1 MTRSHERSGH
11 SSSLTRRSLLALSGS
26 AAVLA
31 LSSRPCLAQAT
42 APDKPQPWRVVIA
55 FPPGGTSTASM
66 QPLIEPL
73 GQLLGGPIELGYKP
87 GAGGD
92 LAGLTVARAAP
103 DGHTLLFGHAG
114 PLAINPHLTVLA
126 AFNPR
131 VDLVPIAQVIRFPI
145 MVCAHTKLG
154 VSTIDELA
162 SLSQKHQLVVGSSGN
177 GSIQHLA
184 GEAMK
189 RSYQMKTLHVPFAGG
204 GPVQEALVKGALD
217 VLCETGSNVVKH
229 IAEGRLVG
237 LGVMSDERLAIAP
250 HVPTF
255 AELGHPELNISAWFG
270 LVAPAQTPDDVQKKL
285 SDSVLAVLKR
295 EDVQS
300 AYVEIGGLPSPLDQT
315 RFRDLITREY
325 ERWGAIIHEAGIKP
339 IGTERG
345 IGMPR

>member
-1 MTRSHERSGH
+1 MTKPHEGSFGSQR
-11 SSSLTRRSLLALSGS
+11 LCRRSLLGS
-26 AAVLA
+26 TFGAASLA
-31 LSSRPCLAQAT
+31 LSSRFSSAQTTAGAT
-42 APDKPQPWRVVIA
+42 EPWRVVIA

-73 GQLLGGPIELGYKP
+73 GKLLGGPVELEYKP

-92 LAGLTVARAAP
+92 LAGLTVARAVP

-126 AFNPR
+126 AFNPH

-154 VSTIDELA
+154 VKTVDELA
-162 SLSQKHQLVVGSSGN
+162 SLGQKHQLVVGSSGN

-189 RSYQMKTLHVPFAGG
+189 RAYRINTLHVPFAGG
-204 GPVQEALVKGALD
+204 GPLQEALMKGALD

-229 IAEGRLVG
+229 IAEGRLIG

-250 HVPTF
+250 EVPTF
-255 AELGHPELNISAWFG
+255 AELGHPELNVSAWFG
-270 LVAPAQTPDDVQKKL
+270 MVAPTATADGVQKKL
-285 SDSVLAVLKR
+285 SEAVLTVLKQ
-295 EDVQS
+295 EDVQT
-300 AYVEIGGLPSPLDQT
+300 AYRKIGGIPSPLDQAS
-315 RFRDLITREY
+315 FRNHIGREY
-325 ERWGAIIHEAGIKP
+325 ERWGTVIHEAGIKP
-339 IGTERG
+339 IGTDRG